1 MVSEAIQ
8 RDKETTEKEEVMAM
22 DSDANLPESSDD
34 DDWVLDG
41 SYDLQVAVKDE
52 DENEEGDSVRVKR

>member
-8 RDKETTEKEEVMAM
+8 RDKEVIEKEVVMAM
-22 DSDANLPESSDD
+22 DSDANLIDSSDD

-41 SYDLQVAVKDE
+41 SYDLQLAAKDE
-52 DENEEGDSVRVKR
+52 DEEGDSVRVKR

>member
-8 RDKETTEKEEVMAM
+8 RDKEVIEKEVVMAM
-22 DSDANLPESSDD
+22 DSDANLIDSSDD

-41 SYDLQVAVKDE
+41 SYDL
-52 DENEEGDSVRVKR
+52 